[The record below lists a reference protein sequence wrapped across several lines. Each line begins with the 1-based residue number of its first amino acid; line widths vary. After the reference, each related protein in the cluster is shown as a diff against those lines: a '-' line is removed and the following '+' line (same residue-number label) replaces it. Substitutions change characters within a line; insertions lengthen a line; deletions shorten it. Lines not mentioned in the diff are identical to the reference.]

1 MTHESRFSMAA
12 FQNADTPF
20 QPAYAWIWNDQIESA
35 ELRRRLDGLRR
46 AGIRTVYV
54 LPEPKN
60 FRPERIRTFLEPD
73 YLTDEFMR
81 LVREAAEYALSIG
94 MNVWMYDEGG
104 WPSGGACG
112 RTVEKHPRMI
122 RKALC
127 AREETL
133 PAETAYAPKADDA
146 AAFTAENGALRRV
159 KPGERFPEKR
169 TLTVYGVRLGEGW
182 TTDSLQDGIG
192 EAFVRE
198 THERYAK
205 FLGDLFPRVPFMFTD
220 EPGTGSFPWP
230 DGFAEKFLS
239 RFGYDLRDHL
249 PALFSLSEDA
259 SGMDARARE
268 DYRALQGEL
277 FRANYMRPIHD
288 WCRRN
293 GVRFT
298 GHLDIDHMTDG
309 CMAHG
314 YGTVLQQLREFD
326 VPGVDVIWRQ
336 IDIPKDGKPACY
348 EGNGFFERFASS
360 AAAQTGGTLAVTE
373 SFGVYGASL
382 TGKLARFVIL
392 HQLARGVNVFNF
404 MCLSYTPKNA
414 LALVER
420 PEYVEEMPGFFH
432 LRGLND
438 FTARASWLMQ
448 LGAPAARAAL
458 YFPARDIWA
467 GGTRAENAI
476 DGFERLGQALE
487 RAQVDF
493 DILDEEGLRMA
504 VRDGNALTLGLAR
517 YETVLV
523 PRGATLSDAL
533 REKLRGVDAPVKPV
547 VYCSCIGDEL
557 ALRDAGAA
565 AKPAANDDGS
575 RACERLNGNMAAN
588 PVPCTRERLNG
599 DALREADAA
608 VKPAANGVHL
618 RELPGGDALAP
629 GAASKTGVNG
639 GCPCELRGGETL
651 APGAAS
657 KTGVNGGCPCELPGS
672 DALAPGA
679 AVKPGAN
686 GDCPCTREQ
695 LGGNALRKTDAAAN
709 CVSRSELPGGDA
721 LLDAASELGV
731 HGGCPTLR
739 ARARA
744 LAGGEAL
751 VLVFN
756 ESDQVV
762 RANVRFPQAG
772 VPVRLDP
779 ATGRAF
785 RMEGGVHTFAPGEG
799 KFFLFSENGL
809 SEAEAEPNTVL
820 WRKEIDSFTL
830 EVARETLIDVN
841 GVTARAGDGTLRAAA
856 PGSWEPLV
864 GTDFSGEC
872 VYRARVTLPDET
884 AFAATEPH
892 EPRGATCCV
901 RTEADGETAQ
911 GTSES
916 REPRGVARCARV
928 EVSDETAQ
936 GATENQKTCARAG
949 LGGAPRA
956 GERWRLSLGR
966 VECTARVTINGHDAG
981 IAWVEPKAIEFDGA
995 LFGESP
1001 TAEIEIEVANT
1012 ITNRLRAAKPET
1024 LFDRRVL
1031 GPYHER
1037 QIVFEQEAAEGGLY
1051 GPVVLERLG

>member
-133 PAETAYAPKADDA
+133 PAETAYVLKANDV

-467 GGTRAENAI
+467 GGTRAKNAI

-504 VRDGNALTLGLAR
+504 ARDGNALTLGLAR

-575 RACERLNGNMAAN
+575 RACERLNGYVATN
-588 PVPCTRERLNG
+588 PVPCTREQLDG

-618 RELPGGDALAP
+618 HELPGG
-629 GAASKTGVNG
+629 
-639 GCPCELRGGETL
+639 ET
-651 APGAAS
+651 
-657 KTGVNGGCPCELPGS
+657 
-672 DALAPGA
+672 LAPGA

-709 CVSRSELPGGDA
+709 CVSRSELPDGDA

-785 RMEGGVHTFAPGEG
+785 RVEGGVHTFAPGEG
-799 KFFLFSENGL
+799 KFFLFTENWL
-809 SEAEAEPNTVL
+809 SEAEAEPSTVL

>member
-20 QPAYAWIWNDQIESA
+20 QPAYAWIWNDRIEPA
-35 ELRRRLDGLRR
+35 ELRRRLDGMRR

-127 AREETL
+127 AREEVL
-133 PAETAYAPKADDA
+133 PAETAYALKTDDA

-159 KPGERFPEKR
+159 KPGECFPEER

-192 EAFVRE
+192 EAFVEE

-205 FLGDLFPRVPFMFTD
+205 FLGDLFPRIPFMFTD
-220 EPGTGSFPWP
+220 EPGTGRFPWP

-277 FRANYMRPIHD
+277 FRENYMKPIHD

-298 GHLDIDHMTDG
+298 GHLDIDHLTDG

-336 IDIPKDGKPACY
+336 IDIPRDGKPACY

-404 MCLSYTPKNA
+404 MCLSYTPENA

-467 GGTRAENAI
+467 GGTRAKNAI

-523 PRGATLSDAL
+523 PNGATLPDAL

-547 VYCSCIGDEL
+547 VYCACVSDEL
-557 ALRDAGAA
+557 APWEASVA
-565 AKPAANDDGS
+565 AKPAVNGAYIGDDF
-575 RACERLNGNMAAN
+575 
-588 PVPCTRERLNG
+588 
-599 DALREADAA
+599 ALRNAA
-608 VKPAANGVHL
+608 VKPAANGDCS
-618 RELPGGDALAP
+618 RELPD
-629 GAASKTGVNG
+629 
-639 GCPCELRGGETL
+639 
-651 APGAAS
+651 
-657 KTGVNGGCPCELPGS
+657 
-672 DALAPGA
+672 
-679 AVKPGAN
+679 
-686 GDCPCTREQ
+686 
-695 LGGNALRKTDAAAN
+695 GNALTAN
-709 CVSRSELPGGDA
+709 VASASAGDCGCPSARGSSDGEVSAPN
-721 LLDAASELGV
+721 AASESAGNGGRPSARDLSDGEVSGANAASEFGV
-731 HGGCPTLR
+731 DGGCPTLR
-739 ARARA
+739 ARARM
-744 LAGGEAL
+744 LAGGETL

-762 RANVRFPQAG
+762 HANVRFPQAG

-785 RMEGGVHTFAPGEG
+785 RVECGVQTFAPGEG
-799 KFFLFSENGL
+799 KFFLFTENGL
-809 SEAEAEPNTVL
+809 SEAETEPDTVL
-820 WRKEIDSFTL
+820 WRREIDSFTL
-830 EVARETLIDVN
+830 EVARETLIDAG
-841 GVTARAGDGTLRAAA
+841 GVTARAGDGTRRAAA

-884 AFAATEPH
+884 AFAASESH
-892 EPRGATCCV
+892 EPRGATCCARV
-901 RTEADGETAQ
+901 KADDETAQ

-916 REPRGVARCARV
+916 REPRGATCCARAKA
-928 EVSDETAQ
+928 DGETAQ
-936 GATENQKTCARAG
+936 GTTENQRECARAG

-981 IAWVEPKAIEFDGA
+981 IAWVEPKAVEFDGA

-1001 TAEIEIEVANT
+1001 AAEIEIEVANT
-1012 ITNRLRAAKPET
+1012 VTNRLRAAKPET
-1024 LFDRRVL
+1024 LFDHRVL

-1037 QIVFEQEAAEGGLY
+1037 QIVFEREAAEGGLY
-1051 GPVVLERLG
+1051 GPIVLERLG

>member
-133 PAETAYAPKADDA
+133 PAETAYVLKANDV

-169 TLTVYGVRLGEGW
+169 TLTVYGVHLGEGW

-249 PALFSLSEDA
+249 PALFSLSEDD

-467 GGTRAENAI
+467 GGTRAKNAI

-523 PRGATLSDAL
+523 PRGATLPDAL

-575 RACERLNGNMAAN
+575 RACERLNGNVAAN
-588 PVPCTRERLNG
+588 PVPCTRERLDG

-608 VKPAANGVHL
+608 VKPAANGVHF
-618 RELPGGDALAP
+618 RELPGG
-629 GAASKTGVNG
+629 
-639 GCPCELRGGETL
+639 
-651 APGAAS
+651 
-657 KTGVNGGCPCELPGS
+657 

-686 GDCPCTREQ
+686 GDCPCAHEQ

-721 LLDAASELGV
+721 LLDAASEFGV

-785 RMEGGVHTFAPGEG
+785 RMEGGVHTFAPCEG

-809 SEAEAEPNTVL
+809 SEAEAEPSTVL

-830 EVARETLIDVN
+830 EVARETLIDAN

-928 EVSDETAQ
+928 EVGDETAQ

>member
-133 PAETAYAPKADDA
+133 PAETAYVLKANDV

-205 FLGDLFPRVPFMFTD
+205 FLGNLFPRVPFMFTD

-467 GGTRAENAI
+467 GGTRAKNAI

-493 DILDEEGLRMA
+493 DVLDEEGLGMA

-575 RACERLNGNMAAN
+575 RACERLNGNVAAN
-588 PVPCTRERLNG
+588 PVPCTRKRLDG

-629 GAASKTGVNG
+629 GAAVKPGANG
-639 GCPCELRGGETL
+639 GCPCELR
-651 APGAAS
+651 
-657 KTGVNGGCPCELPGS
+657 
-672 DALAPGA
+672 
-679 AVKPGAN
+679 
-686 GDCPCTREQ
+686 
-695 LGGNALRKTDAAAN
+695 
-709 CVSRSELPGGDA
+709 GGDA

-785 RMEGGVHTFAPGEG
+785 RVEGGVHTFAPGEG

-809 SEAEAEPNTVL
+809 SEAEAEPSTVL

-928 EVSDETAQ
+928 EVGDETAQ

>member
-133 PAETAYAPKADDA
+133 PAETAYVLKANDV

-268 DYRALQGEL
+268 DYRALQGKL

-467 GGTRAENAI
+467 GGTRAKNAI

-547 VYCSCIGDEL
+547 VYCSCIGNEL

-565 AKPAANDDGS
+565 AKPATNDDGS

-588 PVPCTRERLNG
+588 PVPCTRERLDG

-608 VKPAANGVHL
+608 VKPVANGVHL
-618 RELPGGDALAP
+618 RELPGGD
-629 GAASKTGVNG
+629 V
-639 GCPCELRGGETL
+639 
-651 APGAAS
+651 
-657 KTGVNGGCPCELPGS
+657 
-672 DALAPGA
+672 LAPGA

-709 CVSRSELPGGDA
+709 CVSRSELPDGDA

-744 LAGGEAL
+744 LAGGETL

-785 RMEGGVHTFAPGEG
+785 RVEGGVHTFAPGEG

-809 SEAEAEPNTVL
+809 SEAEAEPSTVL

-884 AFAATEPH
+884 AFAASEPH

-916 REPRGVARCARV
+916 RE
-928 EVSDETAQ
+928 
-936 GATENQKTCARAG
+936 
-949 LGGAPRA
+949 PRA

-1037 QIVFEQEAAEGGLY
+1037 QIVFEREAAEGGLY

>member
-133 PAETAYAPKADDA
+133 PAETAYVLKANDV

-467 GGTRAENAI
+467 GGTRAKNAI

-493 DILDEEGLRMA
+493 DILDEEGLRMS

-523 PRGATLSDAL
+523 PRGATLPDAL
-533 REKLRGVDAPVKPV
+533 REKLRAVDAPVKPV
-547 VYCSCIGDEL
+547 VDCSCIGDEL

-575 RACERLNGNMAAN
+575 RACERLNGNVAAN

-629 GAASKTGVNG
+629 GAASKTDVNG
-639 GCPCELRGGETL
+639 GCPC
-651 APGAAS
+651 A
-657 KTGVNGGCPCELPGS
+657 
-672 DALAPGA
+672 
-679 AVKPGAN
+679 
-686 GDCPCTREQ
+686 REQ
-695 LGGNALRKTDAAAN
+695 LGGNALRETDAAAN
-709 CVSRSELPGGDA
+709 CVSRSELPDGDA

-739 ARARA
+739 ARTRA

-785 RMEGGVHTFAPGEG
+785 RVEGGVHTFAPGEG

-809 SEAEAEPNTVL
+809 SEAEAEPSTVL

-884 AFAATEPH
+884 AFAASEPH

-901 RTEADGETAQ
+901 RAEADGETAQ

-928 EVSDETAQ
+928 EVGDETAQ

-949 LGGAPRA
+949 LDGAPRA
-956 GERWRLSLGR
+956 GELWRLSLGR

-1012 ITNRLRAAKPET
+1012 VTNRLRAAKPET

>member
-1 MTHESRFSMAA
+1 MRGSGT
-12 FQNADTPF
+12 T
-20 QPAYAWIWNDQIESA
+20 
-35 ELRRRLDGLRR
+35 RLNRPSCAGGWTACG

-133 PAETAYAPKADDA
+133 PAETAYVLKANDV

-159 KPGERFPEKR
+159 KLGERFPEKR

-448 LGAPAARAAL
+448 LGARNPR
-458 YFPARDIWA
+458 
-467 GGTRAENAI
+467 E
-476 DGFERLGQALE
+476 ERH
-487 RAQVDF
+487 R
-493 DILDEEGLRMA
+493 
-504 VRDGNALTLGLAR
+504 
-517 YETVLV
+517 
-523 PRGATLSDAL
+523 
-533 REKLRGVDAPVKPV
+533 
-547 VYCSCIGDEL
+547 
-557 ALRDAGAA
+557 
-565 AKPAANDDGS
+565 
-575 RACERLNGNMAAN
+575 
-588 PVPCTRERLNG
+588 
-599 DALREADAA
+599 
-608 VKPAANGVHL
+608 
-618 RELPGGDALAP
+618 
-629 GAASKTGVNG
+629 
-639 GCPCELRGGETL
+639 
-651 APGAAS
+651 
-657 KTGVNGGCPCELPGS
+657 
-672 DALAPGA
+672 
-679 AVKPGAN
+679 
-686 GDCPCTREQ
+686 
-695 LGGNALRKTDAAAN
+695 
-709 CVSRSELPGGDA
+709 
-721 LLDAASELGV
+721 
-731 HGGCPTLR
+731 
-739 ARARA
+739 
-744 LAGGEAL
+744 
-751 VLVFN
+751 
-756 ESDQVV
+756 
-762 RANVRFPQAG
+762 
-772 VPVRLDP
+772 
-779 ATGRAF
+779 
-785 RMEGGVHTFAPGEG
+785 
-799 KFFLFSENGL
+799 
-809 SEAEAEPNTVL
+809 
-820 WRKEIDSFTL
+820 
-830 EVARETLIDVN
+830 
-841 GVTARAGDGTLRAAA
+841 
-856 PGSWEPLV
+856 
-864 GTDFSGEC
+864 
-872 VYRARVTLPDET
+872 
-884 AFAATEPH
+884 
-892 EPRGATCCV
+892 
-901 RTEADGETAQ
+901 
-911 GTSES
+911 
-916 REPRGVARCARV
+916 
-928 EVSDETAQ
+928 
-936 GATENQKTCARAG
+936 
-949 LGGAPRA
+949 
-956 GERWRLSLGR
+956 
-966 VECTARVTINGHDAG
+966 
-981 IAWVEPKAIEFDGA
+981 
-995 LFGESP
+995 
-1001 TAEIEIEVANT
+1001 
-1012 ITNRLRAAKPET
+1012 RLRTAGT
-1024 LFDRRVL
+1024 
-1031 GPYHER
+1031 GS
-1037 QIVFEQEAAEGGLY
+1037 
-1051 GPVVLERLG
+1051 

>member
-122 RKALC
+122 RKALNP
-127 AREETL
+127 REETL

-159 KPGERFPEKR
+159 KPGERFPEAR

-192 EAFVRE
+192 EAFVEE

-220 EPGTGSFPWP
+220 EPGTGRFPWP

-249 PALFSLSEDA
+249 PALFNLREDA

-277 FRANYMRPIHD
+277 FRKNYMKPIHD
-288 WCRRN
+288 WCRKN

-336 IDIPKDGKPACY
+336 IDLPKDGKSACY

-382 TGKLARFVIL
+382 TGRLARFVIL
-392 HQLARGVNVFNF
+392 HQLARGINVFNF

-467 GGTRAENAI
+467 GGTRAKNAI

-493 DILDEEGLRMA
+493 DILDEEGLGMA

-523 PRGATLSDAL
+523 PRGATLPDAL

-575 RACERLNGNMAAN
+575 RACERLNGNVAAN

-608 VKPAANGVHL
+608 VKPVANSVHL
-618 RELPGGDALAP
+618 RELPGG
-629 GAASKTGVNG
+629 
-639 GCPCELRGGETL
+639 
-651 APGAAS
+651 
-657 KTGVNGGCPCELPGS
+657 

-686 GDCPCTREQ
+686 GDCPCAREQ
-695 LGGNALRKTDAAAN
+695 LGGNALRETDAAAN
-709 CVSRSELPGGDA
+709 CVSRSELPDGDA

-744 LAGGEAL
+744 LAGGEA
-751 VLVFN
+751 
-756 ESDQVV
+756 
-762 RANVRFPQAG
+762 RACVQRKRSGCARERALPAGGRSCAARPRDRTG
-772 VPVRLDP
+772 VPRGGRRSYLRARREQILPVYRK
-779 ATGRAF
+779 RAF
-785 RMEGGVHTFAPGEG
+785 RSGNRAEYRPVAKGNRFVHLGGCARNPHRRKRRNGSRRRRHASRRRARQLGA
-799 KFFLFSENGL
+799 SRRNGL
-809 SEAEAEPNTVL
+809 LRRMRLPRPRDA
-820 WRKEIDSFTL
+820 
-830 EVARETLIDVN
+830 AR
-841 GVTARAGDGTLRAAA
+841 
-856 PGSWEPLV
+856 
-864 GTDFSGEC
+864 
-872 VYRARVTLPDET
+872 
-884 AFAATEPH
+884 
-892 EPRGATCCV
+892 
-901 RTEADGETAQ
+901 
-911 GTSES
+911 
-916 REPRGVARCARV
+916 
-928 EVSDETAQ
+928 
-936 GATENQKTCARAG
+936 
-949 LGGAPRA
+949 
-956 GERWRLSLGR
+956 
-966 VECTARVTINGHDAG
+966 
-981 IAWVEPKAIEFDGA
+981 
-995 LFGESP
+995 
-1001 TAEIEIEVANT
+1001 
-1012 ITNRLRAAKPET
+1012 
-1024 LFDRRVL
+1024 
-1031 GPYHER
+1031 
-1037 QIVFEQEAAEGGLY
+1037 
-1051 GPVVLERLG
+1051 

>member
-1 MTHESRFSMAA
+1 MSIPLPAEETERNEVPSTMAHESRFSMAA

-133 PAETAYAPKADDA
+133 PAETAYVLKANDV

-467 GGTRAENAI
+467 GGTRAKNAI

-588 PVPCTRERLNG
+588 PVPCTRERLDG

-639 GCPCELRGGETL
+639 GCPCELPGGET
-651 APGAAS
+651 
-657 KTGVNGGCPCELPGS
+657 
-672 DALAPGA
+672 LAPGA

-709 CVSRSELPGGDA
+709 CVSRSELPDGDA

-739 ARARA
+739 ARVRA

-809 SEAEAEPNTVL
+809 SEAEAEPSTVL

-916 REPRGVARCARV
+916 CEPRGVARCARV
-928 EVSDETAQ
+928 EVGDETAQ

>member
-127 AREETL
+127 AREEIL
-133 PAETAYAPKADDA
+133 PAETAYVLKANDV
-146 AAFTAENGALRRV
+146 AAFTVENGALRRV

-169 TLTVYGVRLGEGW
+169 TLTVYGVWLGEGW

-192 EAFVRE
+192 QAFVEE

-382 TGKLARFVIL
+382 TGRLARFVIL

-467 GGTRAENAI
+467 GGTRAKNAI
-476 DGFERLGQALE
+476 DGFERQGQALE

-493 DILDEEGLRMA
+493 DVLDEEGLGMA

-523 PRGATLSDAL
+523 PRGATLPDAL

-547 VYCSCIGDEL
+547 VYCSCIGDER
-557 ALRDAGAA
+557 ALQEADAA
-565 AKPAANDDGS
+565 AKPAANGDYS
-575 RACERLNGNMAAN
+575 RACERLNGNVAAN
-588 PVPCTRERLNG
+588 PVPCTRERLDG

-618 RELPGGDALAP
+618 RELPGG
-629 GAASKTGVNG
+629 
-639 GCPCELRGGETL
+639 E
-651 APGAAS
+651 
-657 KTGVNGGCPCELPGS
+657 
-672 DALAPGA
+672 ALAPGA

-709 CVSRSELPGGDA
+709 CVSRSELPDGDA

-762 RANVRFPQAG
+762 RANMRFPQAG

-809 SEAEAEPNTVL
+809 SEAEAEPSTVL

-928 EVSDETAQ
+928 EVGDETAQ

>member
-133 PAETAYAPKADDA
+133 PAETAYVLKANDV

-504 VRDGNALTLGLAR
+504 ARDGNALTLGLAR

-575 RACERLNGNMAAN
+575 RTCERLNGNVAAN
-588 PVPCTRERLNG
+588 PVPCTRERLDG

-608 VKPAANGVHL
+608 VKPAANGVHLRELPGGEALAPGAASKTGANGVHL

-639 GCPCELRGGETL
+639 GCPCERPGG
-651 APGAAS
+651 
-657 KTGVNGGCPCELPGS
+657 

-679 AVKPGAN
+679 AMKPGAN

-709 CVSRSELPGGDA
+709 CVSRSELPDGGA

-809 SEAEAEPNTVL
+809 SEAEAEPSTVL

-872 VYRARVTLPDET
+872 VYRASVTLPDET

-928 EVSDETAQ
+928 EVGDETAQ

>member
-133 PAETAYAPKADDA
+133 PAETAYVLKENDV

-198 THERYAK
+198 THERYAR

-467 GGTRAENAI
+467 GGTRAKNAI

-493 DILDEEGLRMA
+493 DILDEEGLCMA

-547 VYCSCIGDEL
+547 VYCSRIGDEL

-565 AKPAANDDGS
+565 AKPAANDNGS
-575 RACERLNGNMAAN
+575 RACERLNGNVAAN
-588 PVPCTRERLNG
+588 PVPCTRERLDG

-618 RELPGGDALAP
+618 RELPGG
-629 GAASKTGVNG
+629 
-639 GCPCELRGGETL
+639 
-651 APGAAS
+651 
-657 KTGVNGGCPCELPGS
+657 

-709 CVSRSELPGGDA
+709 CVSRSELPDGDA

-809 SEAEAEPNTVL
+809 SEAEAEPSTVL

-928 EVSDETAQ
+928 EVGDETAQ

>member
-35 ELRRRLDGLRR
+35 ELRRRLAGLRR

-133 PAETAYAPKADDA
+133 PAETAYVLKANDV

-458 YFPARDIWA
+458 YFPARNIWA
-467 GGTRAENAI
+467 GGTRAKNAI

-504 VRDGNALTLGLAR
+504 ARDGNALTLGLAR

-575 RACERLNGNMAAN
+575 RTCERLNGYVAAN
-588 PVPCTRERLNG
+588 PVPCTRERLDG

-629 GAASKTGVNG
+629 S
-639 GCPCELRGGETL
+639 
-651 APGAAS
+651 
-657 KTGVNGGCPCELPGS
+657 
-672 DALAPGA
+672 A

-709 CVSRSELPGGDA
+709 CVSRSELPDGDA

-809 SEAEAEPNTVL
+809 SEAEAEPSTVL
-820 WRKEIDSFTL
+820 WRKEIDLFTL

-841 GVTARAGDGTLRAAA
+841 GVTARVGDGTLRAAA

-884 AFAATEPH
+884 AFAASEPH

-928 EVSDETAQ
+928 EVGDETAQ

-949 LGGAPRA
+949 LGGVPRA

>member
-133 PAETAYAPKADDA
+133 PAETAYVLKANDV

-192 EAFVRE
+192 QAFVEE

-382 TGKLARFVIL
+382 TGRLARFVIL

-467 GGTRAENAI
+467 GGTRAKNAI
-476 DGFERLGQALE
+476 DGFERQGQALE

-493 DILDEEGLRMA
+493 DVLDEEGLGMA

-523 PRGATLSDAL
+523 PRGATLPDAL

-547 VYCSCIGDEL
+547 VYCSCIGDER
-557 ALRDAGAA
+557 ALQEADAA
-565 AKPAANDDGS
+565 AKPAANGDYS
-575 RACERLNGNMAAN
+575 RACERLNGNVAAN
-588 PVPCTRERLNG
+588 PVPCTRERLDG

-618 RELPGGDALAP
+618 RELPGG
-629 GAASKTGVNG
+629 
-639 GCPCELRGGETL
+639 E
-651 APGAAS
+651 
-657 KTGVNGGCPCELPGS
+657 
-672 DALAPGA
+672 ALAPGA

-709 CVSRSELPGGDA
+709 CVSRSELPDGDA

-762 RANVRFPQAG
+762 CANVRFPQAG

-809 SEAEAEPNTVL
+809 SEAEAEPSTVL

-830 EVARETLIDVN
+830 EVARETIIDVN

-901 RTEADGETAQ
+901 RTEADGETTQ

-928 EVSDETAQ
+928 EVGDETAQ

>member
-133 PAETAYAPKADDA
+133 PAETAYLLKANDV

-588 PVPCTRERLNG
+588 PVPCTRERLDG

-629 GAASKTGVNG
+629 GAAVKPGANG

-657 KTGVNGGCPCELPGS
+657 KTGVNGGCPCEL
-672 DALAPGA
+672 
-679 AVKPGAN
+679 
-686 GDCPCTREQ
+686 R
-695 LGGNALRKTDAAAN
+695 
-709 CVSRSELPGGDA
+709 GGDA

-744 LAGGEAL
+744 LASGEAL

-809 SEAEAEPNTVL
+809 SEAEAEPSTVL

-830 EVARETLIDVN
+830 EVVRETLIDAN

-884 AFAATEPH
+884 AFAASEPH
-892 EPRGATCCV
+892 EPRGATCRV

-928 EVSDETAQ
+928 EVGDETAQ

>member
-1 MTHESRFSMAA
+1 MAA

-46 AGIRTVYV
+46 AGIHTVYV

-133 PAETAYAPKADDA
+133 PAETAYVLKANDV

-467 GGTRAENAI
+467 GGTRAKNAI

-575 RACERLNGNMAAN
+575 RTCERLNGNMAAN
-588 PVPCTRERLNG
+588 PVSCTRERLDG

-618 RELPGGDALAP
+618 RELPDGDALAP

-639 GCPCELRGGETL
+639 GCPCVLPGGETL

-657 KTGVNGGCPCELPGS
+657 KTGVNGGCPCELRGG
-672 DALAPGA
+672 DAFAPGA

-709 CVSRSELPGGDA
+709 CVSRSELPDGDA

-785 RMEGGVHTFAPGEG
+785 RMDGGVHTFAPGEG

-809 SEAEAEPNTVL
+809 SEAEAEPSTVL

-884 AFAATEPH
+884 AFAASEPH

-901 RTEADGETAQ
+901 RTEADDETAQ

-949 LGGAPRA
+949 LGGAPRT

>member
-133 PAETAYAPKADDA
+133 PAETAYVLKANDV

-198 THERYAK
+198 THERYAR

-504 VRDGNALTLGLAR
+504 ARDGNALTLGLAR

-547 VYCSCIGDEL
+547 VYCSCIGDER
-557 ALRDAGAA
+557 ALQEADAA
-565 AKPAANDDGS
+565 AKPAANGDYS
-575 RACERLNGNMAAN
+575 RACERLNGNVAAN
-588 PVPCTRERLNG
+588 PVPCTRERLDG

-618 RELPGGDALAP
+618 RELPGG
-629 GAASKTGVNG
+629 
-639 GCPCELRGGETL
+639 E
-651 APGAAS
+651 
-657 KTGVNGGCPCELPGS
+657 
-672 DALAPGA
+672 ALAPGA

-686 GDCPCTREQ
+686 GDCSCTREQ

-709 CVSRSELPGGDA
+709 CVSRSELPDGDA

-785 RMEGGVHTFAPGEG
+785 RVEGGVHTFAPGEG
-799 KFFLFSENGL
+799 KFFLFTENGL
-809 SEAEAEPNTVL
+809 SEAEAEPSTVL

-830 EVARETLIDVN
+830 EVARETLIDAN

-928 EVSDETAQ
+928 EVGDETAQ

>member
-133 PAETAYAPKADDA
+133 PAETAYVLKANDV

-205 FLGDLFPRVPFMFTD
+205 FLGNLFPRVPFMFTD

-493 DILDEEGLRMA
+493 DVLDEEGLGMA

-575 RACERLNGNMAAN
+575 RACERLNGNVAAN
-588 PVPCTRERLNG
+588 PVPCTRKRLDG

-629 GAASKTGVNG
+629 GAAVKPGANG
-639 GCPCELRGGETL
+639 GCPCELR
-651 APGAAS
+651 
-657 KTGVNGGCPCELPGS
+657 
-672 DALAPGA
+672 
-679 AVKPGAN
+679 
-686 GDCPCTREQ
+686 
-695 LGGNALRKTDAAAN
+695 
-709 CVSRSELPGGDA
+709 GGDA

-785 RMEGGVHTFAPGEG
+785 RVEGGVHTFAPGEG

-809 SEAEAEPNTVL
+809 SEAEAEPSTVL

-928 EVSDETAQ
+928 EVGDETAQ

>member
-20 QPAYAWIWNDQIESA
+20 QPAYAWIWNEQIEPA
-35 ELRRRLDGLRR
+35 ELRRRLDGMRR

-169 TLTVYGVRLGEGW
+169 TLTVYGVHLGEGW

-192 EAFVRE
+192 EAFVQE

-205 FLGDLFPRVPFMFTD
+205 FLGDLFPRIPFMFTD

-249 PALFSLSEDA
+249 PALFSLSGDA

-382 TGKLARFVIL
+382 TGRLARFVIL

-467 GGTRAENAI
+467 GGTRAKNAI

-523 PRGATLSDAL
+523 PRGATLPDAL

-557 ALRDAGAA
+557 ALQNADANGDCFFACEPFDRDALQAA
-565 AKPAANDDGS
+565 AV
-575 RACERLNGNMAAN
+575 NGA
-588 PVPCTRERLNG
+588 
-599 DALREADAA
+599 
-608 VKPAANGVHL
+608 HL
-618 RELPGGDALAP
+618 REL
-629 GAASKTGVNG
+629 S
-639 GCPCELRGGETL
+639 GGETL
-651 APGAAS
+651 APNAAS
-657 KTGVNGGCPCELPGS
+657 
-672 DALAPGA
+672 ALAE
-679 AVKPGAN
+679 N
-686 GDCPCTREQ
+686 GDCLSACALSDGEA
-695 LGGNALRKTDAAAN
+695 LEGN
-709 CVSRSELPGGDA
+709 
-721 LLDAASELGV
+721 
-731 HGGCPTLR
+731 GGCPTLR
-739 ARARA
+739 ARARE
-744 LAGGEAL
+744 LAGGEKL

-756 ESDQVV
+756 ESDEVV

-785 RMEGGVHTFAPGEG
+785 RVEGGVHTFAPGEG

-809 SEAEAEPNTVL
+809 SGAETEPSTVL

-928 EVSDETAQ
+928 EVGDETAQ

-1012 ITNRLRAAKPET
+1012 VTNRLRAAKPET

-1051 GPVVLERLG
+1051 GPVVLERIR

>member
-133 PAETAYAPKADDA
+133 PAETAYVLKANDV

-467 GGTRAENAI
+467 GGTRAKNAI

-504 VRDGNALTLGLAR
+504 ARDGNALTLGLAR

-575 RACERLNGNMAAN
+575 RACERLNGNVAAN
-588 PVPCTRERLNG
+588 PVPCTRKRLDG

-629 GAASKTGVNG
+629 GAAVKPGANG
-639 GCPCELRGGETL
+639 GCPCELR
-651 APGAAS
+651 
-657 KTGVNGGCPCELPGS
+657 
-672 DALAPGA
+672 
-679 AVKPGAN
+679 
-686 GDCPCTREQ
+686 
-695 LGGNALRKTDAAAN
+695 
-709 CVSRSELPGGDA
+709 GGDA

-785 RMEGGVHTFAPGEG
+785 RVEGGVHTFAPGEG

-809 SEAEAEPNTVL
+809 SEAEAEPSTVL

-830 EVARETLIDVN
+830 EVARETLIDAN

-884 AFAATEPH
+884 AFAASEPH

-928 EVSDETAQ
+928 EAGDETAQ

>member
-504 VRDGNALTLGLAR
+504 ARDGNALTLGLAR

-547 VYCSCIGDEL
+547 VYCSRIGDEL

-588 PVPCTRERLNG
+588 PVPCTRERLDG

-618 RELPGGDALAP
+618 RELPGGEALAP

-657 KTGVNGGCPCELPGS
+657 KTGANGGCPCVLPGG
-672 DALAPGA
+672 DAFAPGA

-709 CVSRSELPGGDA
+709 CVSRSELPDGDA
-721 LLDAASELGV
+721 LLDAASEHGA

-785 RMEGGVHTFAPGEG
+785 RVEGGVHTFAPGEG
-799 KFFLFSENGL
+799 KFFLFTENGL
-809 SEAEAEPNTVL
+809 SEAETEPSTVL

-830 EVARETLIDVN
+830 EVARETLIDAN

-884 AFAATEPH
+884 AFAASEPH

-928 EVSDETAQ
+928 EVGDETAQ

-1001 TAEIEIEVANT
+1001 AAEIEIEVANT
-1012 ITNRLRAAKPET
+1012 VANRLRAAKPET

>member
-133 PAETAYAPKADDA
+133 PAETAYVLKANDV

-293 GVRFT
+293 GVCFT

-467 GGTRAENAI
+467 GGTRAKNAI

-557 ALRDAGAA
+557 ALRDAGTA

-588 PVPCTRERLNG
+588 PVPCTRERLDG
-599 DALREADAA
+599 DALREAD
-608 VKPAANGVHL
+608 
-618 RELPGGDALAP
+618 
-629 GAASKTGVNG
+629 
-639 GCPCELRGGETL
+639 
-651 APGAAS
+651 
-657 KTGVNGGCPCELPGS
+657 
-672 DALAPGA
+672 A

-709 CVSRSELPGGDA
+709 CVSRSELPDGDA

-744 LAGGEAL
+744 LASGEAL

-809 SEAEAEPNTVL
+809 SEAEAEPSTVL

-830 EVARETLIDVN
+830 EVVRETLIDAN

-884 AFAATEPH
+884 AFAASEPH
-892 EPRGATCCV
+892 EPRGATCRV

-928 EVSDETAQ
+928 EVGDETAQ

>member
-133 PAETAYAPKADDA
+133 PAETAYVLKANDV

-467 GGTRAENAI
+467 GGTRAKNVI

-547 VYCSCIGDEL
+547 VYCSRIGDEL

-588 PVPCTRERLNG
+588 PVPCTRERLDG

-618 RELPGGDALAP
+618 RELRGGETLAP
-629 GAASKTGVNG
+629 GAAVKPGANG

-657 KTGVNGGCPCELPGS
+657 KTGVNGGCPCELRGG

-709 CVSRSELPGGDA
+709 CVSRSELPDGDA

-744 LAGGEAL
+744 LASGEAL

-785 RMEGGVHTFAPGEG
+785 RVEGDVHTFAPGEG
-799 KFFLFSENGL
+799 KFFLFTENGL
-809 SEAEAEPNTVL
+809 SEAEAEPSTVL

-928 EVSDETAQ
+928 EVGDETAQ

>member
-133 PAETAYAPKADDA
+133 PAETAYVLKANDV

-467 GGTRAENAI
+467 GGTRAKNAI

-504 VRDGNALTLGLAR
+504 ARDGNALTLGLAR

-629 GAASKTGVNG
+629 GAAVKPAANG
-639 GCPCELRGGETL
+639 GCPCGLRGGETL

-657 KTGVNGGCPCELPGS
+657 KTGVNGGCPC
-672 DALAPGA
+672 
-679 AVKPGAN
+679 
-686 GDCPCTREQ
+686 
-695 LGGNALRKTDAAAN
+695 
-709 CVSRSELPGGDA
+709 ELPGGDA

-744 LAGGEAL
+744 LASGEAL

-809 SEAEAEPNTVL
+809 SEAEAEPSTVL

-830 EVARETLIDVN
+830 EVVRETLIDAN

-884 AFAATEPH
+884 AFAASEPH
-892 EPRGATCCV
+892 EPRGATCRV

-928 EVSDETAQ
+928 EVGDETAQ

>member
-1 MTHESRFSMAA
+1 MTHESRFSMTA

-20 QPAYAWIWNDQIESA
+20 QPAYAWIWNEQIEPA
-35 ELRRRLDGLRR
+35 DLRRRLDGMRR

-133 PAETAYAPKADDA
+133 PAETAYLLKANDV

-192 EAFVRE
+192 QAFVEE

-205 FLGDLFPRVPFMFTD
+205 FMGDLFPRVPFMFTD

-277 FRANYMRPIHD
+277 FRANYMKPIHD

-382 TGKLARFVIL
+382 TGRLARFVIL

-404 MCLSYTPKNA
+404 MCLSYTPENA

-467 GGTRAENAI
+467 GGTRAKNAI

-493 DILDEEGLRMA
+493 DILDEEGLGMA

-523 PRGATLSDAL
+523 PRGATLPDAL

-575 RACERLNGNMAAN
+575 RACERLNGNVAAN

-608 VKPAANGVHL
+608 VKPVANGVHL
-618 RELPGGDALAP
+618 RELPGGEA
-629 GAASKTGVNG
+629 
-639 GCPCELRGGETL
+639 L

-657 KTGVNGGCPCELPGS
+657 KTGVNGGCPCELPGG

-709 CVSRSELPGGDA
+709 CVSLRELPDGDA

-785 RMEGGVHTFAPGEG
+785 RVAGGVHTFAPGEG

-809 SEAEAEPNTVL
+809 SEAEAEPSTVL

-841 GVTARAGDGTLRAAA
+841 GVTARVGDGTLRAAA

-928 EVSDETAQ
+928 EVGDETAQ

-995 LFGESP
+995 LFGEGP

-1037 QIVFEQEAAEGGLY
+1037 QIVFEQEASEGGLY

>member
-35 ELRRRLDGLRR
+35 ELRRRLDGMRR

-133 PAETAYAPKADDA
+133 PAETAYVLKANDV

-192 EAFVRE
+192 QAFVRE

-392 HQLARGVNVFNF
+392 HQLVRGVNVFNF

-414 LALVER
+414 LPLVER

-467 GGTRAENAI
+467 GGTRAKNAI

-575 RACERLNGNMAAN
+575 RACERLNGNVAAN
-588 PVPCTRERLNG
+588 PVPCTRERLDG
-599 DALREADAA
+599 DALRKADAA

-618 RELPGGDALAP
+618 RELPGGETLAPGAASKTGVNGGCPCELPGGDALAP

-639 GCPCELRGGETL
+639 GCPCELPGG
-651 APGAAS
+651 
-657 KTGVNGGCPCELPGS
+657 

-785 RMEGGVHTFAPGEG
+785 RVEGGVHTFAPGEG

-809 SEAEAEPNTVL
+809 SEAEAEPSTVL

-928 EVSDETAQ
+928 EVGDETAQ

-949 LGGAPRA
+949 LGGVPRA

-966 VECTARVTINGHDAG
+966 VECTARVTINGHDAE

>member
-133 PAETAYAPKADDA
+133 PAETAYLLKANDV

-467 GGTRAENAI
+467 GGTRAKNAI

-588 PVPCTRERLNG
+588 PVPCTRERLDG

-639 GCPCELRGGETL
+639 GCPCEL
-651 APGAAS
+651 
-657 KTGVNGGCPCELPGS
+657 
-672 DALAPGA
+672 
-679 AVKPGAN
+679 
-686 GDCPCTREQ
+686 
-695 LGGNALRKTDAAAN
+695 
-709 CVSRSELPGGDA
+709 PGGDA

-744 LAGGEAL
+744 LAGGETL

-830 EVARETLIDVN
+830 EVARETLIDAN

-884 AFAATEPH
+884 AFAASEPH
-892 EPRGATCCV
+892 EPRGATCRV

-928 EVSDETAQ
+928 EVGDETAQ

-981 IAWVEPKAIEFDGA
+981 VAWVEPKAIEFDGA

>member
-133 PAETAYAPKADDA
+133 PAETAYVLKANDV

-169 TLTVYGVRLGEGW
+169 TLTVYGVWLGEGW

-192 EAFVRE
+192 QAFVEE

-467 GGTRAENAI
+467 GGTRAKNAI

-504 VRDGNALTLGLAR
+504 ARDGNALTLGLAR

-588 PVPCTRERLNG
+588 PVPCTRERLDG
-599 DALREADAA
+599 DALRKADAA
-608 VKPAANGVHL
+608 VKPA
-618 RELPGGDALAP
+618 
-629 GAASKTGVNG
+629 
-639 GCPCELRGGETL
+639 
-651 APGAAS
+651 
-657 KTGVNGGCPCELPGS
+657 
-672 DALAPGA
+672 
-679 AVKPGAN
+679 AN

-809 SEAEAEPNTVL
+809 SEAEAEPSTVL

-841 GVTARAGDGTLRAAA
+841 GVTARVGDGTLRAAA

-928 EVSDETAQ
+928 EVGDETAQ

>member
-133 PAETAYAPKADDA
+133 PAETAYVLKANDV

-467 GGTRAENAI
+467 GGTRAKNAI

-504 VRDGNALTLGLAR
+504 ARDGNALTLGLAR

-588 PVPCTRERLNG
+588 PVPCTRERLDG
-599 DALREADAA
+599 DALRKADAA

-629 GAASKTGVNG
+629 G
-639 GCPCELRGGETL
+639 
-651 APGAAS
+651 
-657 KTGVNGGCPCELPGS
+657 
-672 DALAPGA
+672 
-679 AVKPGAN
+679 
-686 GDCPCTREQ
+686 
-695 LGGNALRKTDAAAN
+695 
-709 CVSRSELPGGDA
+709 
-721 LLDAASELGV
+721 AASELGV

-762 RANVRFPQAG
+762 RANMRFPQAG

-809 SEAEAEPNTVL
+809 SEAEAEPSNVL

-928 EVSDETAQ
+928 EVGDETAQ

>member
-12 FQNADTPF
+12 FQNTDTPF
-20 QPAYAWIWNDQIESA
+20 QPAYAWIWNEQIEPA
-35 ELRRRLDGLRR
+35 ELRRRLDGMRR

-122 RKALC
+122 RKALNP
-127 AREETL
+127 REETL

-169 TLTVYGVRLGEGW
+169 TLTVYGVHLGEGW

-192 EAFVRE
+192 QAFVEE

-467 GGTRAENAI
+467 GGTRAKNAI
-476 DGFERLGQALE
+476 NGFERLGQALE

-493 DILDEEGLRMA
+493 DILDEEGLDMA

-523 PRGATLSDAL
+523 PRGATLPDAL

-557 ALRDAGAA
+557 ALQEADAA
-565 AKPAANDDGS
+565 AKPAANGDYS

-588 PVPCTRERLNG
+588 PVPCTRERLDG

-629 GAASKTGVNG
+629 GAAM
-639 GCPCELRGGETL
+639 
-651 APGAAS
+651 
-657 KTGVNGGCPCELPGS
+657 
-672 DALAPGA
+672 
-679 AVKPGAN
+679 KPGAN

-709 CVSRSELPGGDA
+709 CVSRSELPDGDA
-721 LLDAASELGV
+721 LLDAASEFGV

-809 SEAEAEPNTVL
+809 SEAEAEPSTIL

-830 EVARETLIDVN
+830 EVARETLIDAN

-928 EVSDETAQ
+928 EVGDETAQ